1 MLLAGLSD
9 STAGITNSPSMWLV
23 FCSSSEYEGI
33 GRVEGEGHRGS
44 VGGGGEG
51 DLSRRSS
58 LRRSNLAI
66 SISKIKK
73 NTFNKTIN

>member
-1 MLLAGLSD
+1 M
-9 STAGITNSPSMWLV
+9 
-23 FCSSSEYEGI
+23 
-33 GRVEGEGHRGS
+33 GRVEGEGQRGS

-66 SISKIKK
+66 SISKTKIMLVVGIYRFLKISIKSL
-73 NTFNKTIN
+73 NLFI